1 MVFDASA
8 ILAILNRERGAET
21 ALAHLHDGASISV
34 VNAGELLGKLVS
46 RGADPL
52 EARRTLE
59 DLEFIWIPPDA
70 SQAGR
75 VGELGA
81 IKDLSLADRFCIALA
96 EARNEPLVTADQDWR
111 TVPIRVPVEY
121 IR

>member
-8 ILAILNRERGAET
+8 VMAMLNCEAGGDDASARI
-21 ALAHLHDGASISV
+21 DGSAVMSV
-34 VNAGELLGKLVS
+34 VNVGEIIGKMVS
-46 RGADPL
+46 RGADPQV
-52 EARRTLE
+52 ARAAVSRL
-59 DLEFIWIPPDA
+59 IQRWIAPDGE
-70 SQAGR
+70 QAGR

-96 EARNEPLVTADQDWR
+96 EARGETLVTADRDWR
-111 TVPIRVPVEY
+111 AVPIRVPVEY